1 MTGKRKRAEGFQS
14 HTEPLSKYSRMICDR
29 KIHLI
34 TSDLETA
41 STSEKPL
48 SAIAAARLKAEAT
61 TKGVVTPDVTIKRAF
76 EPSSVLADS
85 PVPESGESEAE
96 EEPAIVRRNLKLCNW
111 RNEAQN
117 ILSDTDSDLTVK
129 LNKHSTIALIGYFS
143 FKVLRGAININGA
156 NIGVVS
162 RNGQKDQVYTAYAP
176 ATHPISKFRGIDS
189 TNHIQFTN
197 CEMPVP
203 LSNINPLFTGI
214 WSVQVEAD
222 TKRTFTVVR
231 HYLFLAC

>member
-1 MTGKRKRAEGFQS
+1 MTGKRKRVEGSQS
-14 HTEPLSKYSRMICDR
+14 HTEPLGKHSKIFGAR
-29 KIHLI
+29 KMHPI
-34 TSDLETA
+34 TSDLETV
-41 STSEKPL
+41 STSRKPL

-61 TKGVVTPDVTIKRAF
+61 TKGVVTPGVDIKRAF
-76 EPSSVLADS
+76 EPSSALADS
-85 PVPESGESEAE
+85 PVPENEDLEKE

-129 LNKHSTIALIGYFS
+129 LNKHSTIALIGCFS
-143 FKVLRGAININGA
+143 FRVLRGAININGA
-156 NIGVVS
+156 NIGVIS
-162 RNGQKDQVYTAYAP
+162 RNGQKDQIYTTYAP

-197 CEMPVP
+197 CEMPTP
-203 LSNINPLFTGI
+203 LSNINSLFTGI
-214 WSVQVEAD
+214 WNVQVEAD
-222 TKRTFTVVR
+222 AKRTFTVVR